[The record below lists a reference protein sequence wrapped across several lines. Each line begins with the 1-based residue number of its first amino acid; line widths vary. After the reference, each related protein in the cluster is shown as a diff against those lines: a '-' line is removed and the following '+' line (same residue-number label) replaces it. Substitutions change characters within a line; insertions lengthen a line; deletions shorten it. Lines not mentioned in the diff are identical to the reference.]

1 MTEARPISVVIPVRN
16 GAATLAR
23 CLEAALASAHPRFEV
38 VVVDDGSTDGTAE
51 IAERFP
57 VKLVRL
63 AAHGGVS
70 RARNAGAAASSG
82 ELLVFIDAD
91 CLLQRNAL
99 AVADAAY
106 GTGADARR
114 VLGGTYTSAPHDRD
128 FFSAFQSV
136 FIHHFETKRAAP
148 DYVAAHA
155 MAIDAELFRRS
166 GGFVVGE
173 LIGIAASV
181 EDVELSHR
189 LRRAGCELVM
199 VRDLQVQHI
208 FRFSLRRSLANAV
221 KKARIWTAYSLANR
235 DLLADSGTAS
245 WELKTNVAALAGL
258 ALLAAGAAAAGEP
271 WPLLLA
277 PTLLLANLLVSR
289 KLIAAWRAARGP
301 RFAALATLYWA
312 TLYAAAVAA
321 GAALGAV
328 RWLWSF
334 RSLARSTCTPP
345 SGTLDLSS

>member
-1 MTEARPISVVIPVRN
+1 MTEARSISVVIPVRN

-23 CLEAALASAHPRFEV
+23 CLEAALASAYPRFEV

-51 IAERFP
+51 IAGRFP
-57 VKLVRL
+57 VTLVRL
-63 AAHGGVS
+63 AARGGVS

-91 CLLQRNAL
+91 CLLEPNAL
-99 AVADAAY
+99 TVADAAY
-106 GTGADARR
+106 GRGAGARR
-114 VLGGTYTSAPHDRD
+114 VLGGTYTRAPHDRD

-166 GGFVVGE
+166 GGFVEGTF
-173 LIGIAASV
+173 IGIAASV

-199 VRDLQVQHI
+199 IPELQVKHI
-208 FRFSLRRSLANAV
+208 FGFSLRRSLANAF
-221 KKARIWTAYSLANR
+221 KKARIWTAYSLANG
-235 DLLADSGTAS
+235 DVLADSGTAS
-245 WELKTNVAALAGL
+245 WELKANVATGAAG
-258 ALLAAGAAAAGEP
+258 ALLATAAALTGHG
-271 WPLLLA
+271 WPLRLVPA
-277 PTLLLANLLVSR
+277 LLLANLLVSR
-289 KLIAAWRAARGP
+289 RLIAAWRAARGP
-301 RFAALATLYWA
+301 RFASLATLYWA
-312 TLYAAAVAA
+312 TLYAAAVGA
-321 GAALGAV
+321 GAALGTA
-328 RWLWSF
+328 RWVF
-334 RSLARSTCTPP
+334 GCRSLARYSCTPR

>member
-23 CLEAALASAHPRFEV
+23 CLEAALASTHPRLEV
-38 VVVDDGSTDGTAE
+38 VVVDDGSTDATAE

-91 CLLQRNAL
+91 CLLERNAL

-106 GTGADARR
+106 GAGAGAGR
-114 VLGGTYTSAPHDRD
+114 VLGGTYTRSPHDRD

-166 GGFVVGE
+166 GGFVEGTF
-173 LIGIAASV
+173 IGIAASV

-199 VRDLQVQHI
+199 IPGFQVKHI

-221 KKARIWTAYSLANR
+221 KKARIWTAYSVANR

-245 WELKTNVAALAGL
+245 WELKTNVATAAAQVVLVAAAAASGQRWLLAAAP
-258 ALLAAGAAAAGEP
+258 ALLA
-271 WPLLLA
+271 
-277 PTLLLANLLVSR
+277 ANLLVSR
-289 KLIAAWRAARGP
+289 RLVAAWRSARGP

-312 TLYAAAVAA
+312 TLYAAAVGT
-321 GAALGAV
+321 GAALGLA

-334 RSLARSTCTPP
+334 RSFARTSCTPR